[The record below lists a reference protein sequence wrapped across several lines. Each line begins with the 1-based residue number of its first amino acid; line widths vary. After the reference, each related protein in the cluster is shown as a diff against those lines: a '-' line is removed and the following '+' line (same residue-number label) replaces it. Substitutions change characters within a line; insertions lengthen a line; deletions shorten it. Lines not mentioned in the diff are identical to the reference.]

1 MLHPIFSVLISKP
14 ELVADHLSS
23 YASLIQEEARDVG
36 TEVAKRAIAGIIAA
50 VCLLVFLI
58 LAGVAAMLWALTE
71 FHWMLVVAPGV
82 FLVVAVIAG
91 MSAKKKLPNGAFK
104 ETRSQ
109 LGADAQTL
117 HALGAQS

>member
-1 MLHPIFSVLISKP
+1 MLHPIISVLIRRP

-23 YASLIQEEARDVG
+23 YVDLVQNEARDVG
-36 TEVAKRAIAGIIAA
+36 AELAKRAVAGIVAG
-50 VCLLVFLI
+50 VCLLVFLV

-71 FHWMLVVAPGV
+71 FHWMLLVAPGV
-82 FLVVAVIAG
+82 FLLVAVAAG
-91 MSAKKKLPNGAFK
+91 LKAMQKLPQAAFR

-109 LGADAQTL
+109 LSADAQAL